1 MTQDPDNSSAP
12 LFQIENDDSKDFYK
26 LMEDDDSPLLNNC
39 CYREPN
45 DVDKLETTNAKL
57 KVLFLNIRSL
67 PDKIDQLQ
75 DLLSTLKDKNYE
87 IDLILICETFINDS
101 NLGRCKLANYA
112 FEEMHRQNKAGG
124 GVGIFINTKLKYKIR
139 NDLTIFDEGF
149 FESIFIELDSKNKTI
164 ITGSVY
170 RVPNTNEKQFIDK
183 YSNII
188 EKINAENKDIIIGTD
203 QNLDYLKCD
212 RHTNT
217 ANFLNLNLESG
228 LLPLVTKPSRIT
240 HTTATLIDN
249 IYVKSRNVQKSKTM
263 LLVTDISDHLPCL
276 ALIDCDCHIK
286 KQPLEFE
293 LRKLND
299 YALENIK
306 FYLADKDWTQL
317 EYIDSNE
324 GYNLLTSTIS
334 DALNLYAPLK
344 MIRIP
349 AKYVITEPWMTKGLM
364 KSSRTCDKMYSKVIG
379 LNKESERFIRY
390 KKYRNTYNSLK
401 RKAKVTYY
409 QEKIEQ
415 YYNDSR
421 QLWKTLNV
429 LIGKQSDK
437 SSLPDAFDLD
447 GNLISD
453 PKQISNEFCSYFST
467 VGSKLASKI
476 PNSNKNPETYL
487 TGNYLNSFYMSPTD
501 EDEVKQIIF
510 SLKSKKSCGKD
521 GISNIFLKSISEHI
535 LKPLTKIIN
544 KSIESG
550 IVPEGMKLA
559 KIVPSYKSKDPTLF
573 SNYRPISLLP
583 SISKIF
589 EKVIYKRLYS
599 YVTINNILYESQYGF
614 RSGHSTTYA
623 VSEFVTDIL
632 KGFDKKEMTL
642 AVFLDLSKAFD
653 TVDHNILLMKL
664 EHYGVRGIPLLW
676 FKNYLT
682 ERKQF
687 VQYQKYE
694 SDLQEIK
701 YGVPQGSVLGPLLF
715 LIYINDL
722 VSCLNVC
729 KAIIFADDTTIYV
742 TGKNKKDL
750 IFELTNDLICLKE
763 WFDTSKLS
771 LNISKTNYMV
781 FHPKRVRIETVNDE
795 YVLLIG
801 NETINEVPSVKFLGL
816 YLDRNL
822 EWTEHFKI
830 LHRKLGRANYLLNS
844 VKNIIPKK
852 IMRTLYH
859 SLFYS
864 HMMYGLF
871 LWGPSMLSCNKNKL
885 FKAQKKAIRIIS
897 GAQYNASTD
906 ALFVDLNLLKLADM
920 IDLEMLKLMYLFSK
934 NALPQSMVSVF
945 TVNRLTHNYNTRFRN
960 DPQIMQRNYSI
971 LDRSFLCRAPAR
983 WSNLPMDIK
992 SCPTI
997 SSFKRNVKKLKVRLY

>member
-1 MTQDPDNSSAP
+1 MTQDPSTNTTP
-12 LFQIENDDSKDFYK
+12 LSQIENDVSKDFYK
-26 LMEDDDSPLLNNC
+26 LMEDDDCPLLNNC

-45 DVDKLETTNAKL
+45 DVDHLENGSAKL

-75 DLLSTLKDKNYE
+75 DLLNILKDKNYE
-87 IDLILICETFINDS
+87 MDLILLCETFINDK
-101 NLGRCKLANYA
+101 NVDRCKLANYT
-112 FEEMHRQNKAGG
+112 FEEVHRTKKVGG
-124 GVGIFINTKLKYKIR
+124 GVGIFVNSKLKYKVR
-139 NDLTIFDEGF
+139 NDLIVFDEGI
-149 FESIFIELDSKNKTI
+149 FESIFIELYSKNKNI
-164 ITGSVY
+164 ITGSIY

-188 EKINAENKDIIIGTD
+188 EKINTENKDIIIGTD

-217 ANFLNLNLESG
+217 ANFLNFNLESG

-240 HTTATLIDN
+240 HSTATLIDN
-249 IYVKSRNVQKSKTM
+249 IYVKSRNVPKSKTI

-276 ALIDCDCHIK
+276 VLIDCEYHTK

-293 LRKLND
+293 HRKLND
-299 YALENIK
+299 QALENIK
-306 FYLADKDWTQL
+306 LYLEDNDWRQL
-317 EYIDSNE
+317 EDMDPNE

-334 DALNLYAPLK
+334 DALDIYAPLK
-344 MIRIP
+344 MITIP

-379 LNKESERFIRY
+379 LSKDLERYIRY

-401 RKAKVTYY
+401 RKAKIAYY

-415 YYNDSR
+415 FYNNSR

-453 PKQISNEFCSYFST
+453 PTQISNEFCSYFST

-501 EDEVKQIIF
+501 EAEVMQIIL
-510 SLKSKKSCGKD
+510 SLKSKRSCGKD
-521 GISNIFLKSISEHI
+521 GISNVFLKSISEQI

-544 KSIESG
+544 KSIETG

-559 KIVPSYKSKDPTLF
+559 KIVPSYKSKEPTLF

-583 SISKIF
+583 AISKVF
-589 EKVIYKRLYS
+589 EKVIYKRLYN
-599 YVTINNILYESQYGF
+599 YVSVNNILYKSQYGF

-623 VSEFVTDIL
+623 VSEFVTDVL
-632 KGFDKKEMTL
+632 KGFDNKEMTL

-653 TVDHNILLMKL
+653 TVDHSILLMKL

-676 FKNYLT
+676 FKNYLA

-694 SDLQEIK
+694 SQLQEIK

-722 VSCLNVC
+722 KSCLSIC
-729 KAIIFADDTTIYV
+729 KAIIFADDTTIYI

-750 IFELTNDLICLKE
+750 IFELTNDLACLKE

-771 LNISKTNYMV
+771 LNISKTNYMM
-781 FHPKRVRIETVNDE
+781 FHPKRVRIETVDDD

-801 NETINEVPSVKFLGL
+801 NEAINEVHSVKFLGL
-816 YLDRNL
+816 HLDKHL
-822 EWTEHFKI
+822 EWTEHFKV

-844 VKNIIPKK
+844 VKNIIPKR

-864 HMMYGLF
+864 HLMYGLF

-897 GAQYNASTD
+897 GAQYNANTD

-920 IDLEMLKLMYLFSK
+920 VDLEMLKLMYLFSK
-934 NALPQSMVSVF
+934 NALPQNMVSVF

-971 LDRSFLCRAPAR
+971 LDRSFLCRAPAM
-983 WSNLPMDIK
+983 WANLPLDIR

-997 SSFKRNVKKLKVRLY
+997 SSFKRNVKKLKLRLY